1 MGQRCSKA
9 TGNVKGN
16 GTGIDGSNNFV
27 DATGEIPRGTELK
40 RTKDTDYEERR
51 PKEDSFDSRRSKLMH
66 RDSLRLGACK
76 MRSVKTVSP
85 SCAKTSRDNV
95 WSGNRLSRWP
105 RAIRRGAECL
115 EEAANADWNPL
126 LPGCERSMVS
136 WPSLG

>member
-1 MGQRCSKA
+1 MGQRCSKE

-76 MRSVKTVSP
+76 MSKRFRRPVRKLQGTTYGAGIDSQDGHGQF
-85 SCAKTSRDNV
+85 AEARNV
-95 WSGNRLSRWP
+95 WRRRRMPIGIPYCPDASDRWLVGPLSGN
-105 RAIRRGAECL
+105 
-115 EEAANADWNPL
+115 
-126 LPGCERSMVS
+126 
-136 WPSLG
+136 